1 MDGIGLAIDTGALGY
16 VTRLVS
22 GLGDFE
28 RRDLLSSIGGLGV
41 SQTRRRITNEKTAPD
56 GTPWVPNREGT
67 PTLVR
72 SGENL
77 LNSVEWIAG
86 ADEVQWGAG
95 WEHAHVHQ
103 HGMTITPKTAK
114 RLAFMSGGA
123 MRFAK
128 KVTIP
133 ARPFVG
139 LSRDN
144 IDELEEF
151 VSDFFG
157 GAFDVPVPVAP

>member
-1 MDGIGLAIDTGALGY
+1 MDGIGLVIETGALGH

-28 RRDLLSSIGGLGV
+28 RRDLLSSIGALGE
-41 SQTRRRITNEKTAPD
+41 SQTRRRILNEGPGPD
-56 GTPWVPNREGT
+56 GQHWMPNRERT
-67 PTLVR
+67 AALVR
-72 SGENL
+72 TGQHL
-77 LNSVEWIAG
+77 LASISWIERTDAVEWG
-86 ADEVQWGAG
+86 AAWEFAHIHQDGA
-95 WEHAHVHQ
+95 
-103 HGMTITPKTAK
+103 TITPKSAK
-114 RLAFMSGGA
+114 SLAFMSGGA

-139 LSRDN
+139 LS
-144 IDELEEF
+144 IDDIAEIEEL

-157 GAFDVPVPVAP
+157 GAFDAPVPVAP

>member
-1 MDGIGLAIDTGALGY
+1 MDGIGLVIDTGALDH

-28 RRDLLSSIGGLGV
+28 RRDLLSSIGALGE
-41 SQTRRRITNEKTAPD
+41 SQTRRRITDEKTAPD
-56 GTPWVPNREGT
+56 GTPWAPNREST
-67 PTLVR
+67 PILVR
-72 SGENL
+72 SGQHL
-77 LNSVEWIAG
+77 LASLSWIGG

-95 WEHAHVHQ
+95 WERAHVHQ
-103 HGMTITPKTAK
+103 DGMTITPKTAK
-114 RLAFMSGGA
+114 RLAFTSGGA

-139 LSRDN
+139 LSTDN
-144 IDELEEF
+144 IAEIEEL

-157 GAFDVPVPVAP
+157 GAFDEPVPVLP